1 MGCLGGW
8 LWYNKRMNSP
18 KTNIQSKSILAR
30 LLADENLDVV
40 HDNKA
45 QTAAFD
51 LKNRRLILPCWKDMG
66 NSLYD
71 MLVGHEVSHALNTP
85 SGDGWLDSIRD
96 ISTRYGVDHGIV
108 QSYVNIV
115 EDARIERM
123 IKLKFP
129 GLRRDFNSA
138 YVELLRR
145 DLFGIAGQDIDM
157 LCFMDRFNLFFKVGI
172 HAGIDIPFSAA
183 EQMFVDAG
191 AVTKTWEDVLGLVE
205 SILDSLPMA
214 EEPET
219 DDQQQEEAGAGGDS
233 DEDQENDDQSQGGGS
248 SEGED
253 EGDDGQESGNSPAPS
268 DKGEDDSED
277 DSIGSKNGAPDF
289 GRMADAPVTA
299 DVIERLSEEL
309 GDTDQRYISKEITL
323 PTVNLEHTIMP
334 YNDVYSLLNQD
345 NAVGSHQWDLLAG
358 ETEDFIAKS
367 RPTVNVLAKQFEMK
381 KSADA
386 HKRSMIAK
394 TGSLDTVKMMGYRW
408 NEDIFRKATVVPNG
422 KNHGLIMFLDWSGS
436 MSGVIQDTMDQMI
449 QLVLFCKKV
458 SIPFEVYAFTSGSK
472 DRLNDRLCPNPVS
485 NWDNAENTGY
495 PVMADFTLLNLFSNK
510 MNRNQLNYAIKC
522 SRYMAKANG
531 HHGSSMLCP
540 RSLYLSSTPLNQT
553 IVAAMQIVPEFR
565 KKNNL
570 QVVNSVFMTD
580 GFSDKS
586 AINGKDYIRTKGDR
600 IGTRICDGGPG
611 VTQALLKLLKKK
623 TDTNSIGMYL
633 ETWTNTRFQYG
644 AGKYFN
650 YDSKRITD
658 ANETWRNENYAI
670 ATETFGYTEQFLIRA
685 DRKVENAGLES
696 LGQGATR
703 AKLKG
708 AFFKS
713 LKNKMT
719 SRVVLN
725 RFIDIIA

>member
-1 MGCLGGW
+1 
-8 LWYNKRMNSP
+8 
-18 KTNIQSKSILAR
+18 
-30 LLADENLDVV
+30 
-40 HDNKA
+40 
-45 QTAAFD
+45 
-51 LKNRRLILPCWKDMG
+51 
-66 NSLYD
+66 
-71 MLVGHEVSHALNTP
+71 
-85 SGDGWLDSIRD
+85 
-96 ISTRYGVDHGIV
+96 
-108 QSYVNIV
+108 
-115 EDARIERM
+115 
-123 IKLKFP
+123 
-129 GLRRDFNSA
+129 
-138 YVELLRR
+138 
-145 DLFGIAGQDIDM
+145 
-157 LCFMDRFNLFFKVGI
+157 
-172 HAGIDIPFSAA
+172 
-183 EQMFVDAG
+183 
-191 AVTKTWEDVLGLVE
+191 
-205 SILDSLPMA
+205 
-214 EEPET
+214 
-219 DDQQQEEAGAGGDS
+219 
-233 DEDQENDDQSQGGGS
+233 
-248 SEGED
+248 
-253 EGDDGQESGNSPAPS
+253 
-268 DKGEDDSED
+268 
-277 DSIGSKNGAPDF
+277 
-289 GRMADAPVTA
+289 
-299 DVIERLSEEL
+299 
-309 GDTDQRYISKEITL
+309 
-323 PTVNLEHTIMP
+323 
-334 YNDVYSLLNQD
+334 
-345 NAVGSHQWDLLAG
+345 
-358 ETEDFIAKS
+358 
-367 RPTVNVLAKQFEMK
+367 MK

-436 MSGVIQDTMDQMI
+436 MSGVIEDTMDQMI

-472 DRLNDRLCPNPVS
+472 DRLNDRLCPSPVS

-495 PVMADFTLLNLFSNK
+495 PIMADFTLLNLFSNK

-531 HHGSSMLCP
+531 HLGSSMLCP

-600 IGTRICDGGPG
+600 IGTRISDGGPG

-650 YDSKRITD
+650 YDSKRISN